1 VKADSMKQAL
11 QFERLKSE
19 NHDLD
24 WVFIESNCNEEQGI
38 QAAFTKLE
46 K

>member
-1 VKADSMKQAL
+1 MKSAL

-19 NHDLD
+19 NHDLE
-24 WVFIESNCNEEQGI
+24 WFFIESNCNDDTGI
-38 QAAFTKLE
+38 QAAFAKLE